1 MSTADTQLR
10 QTEDFLKK
18 AYRAALI
25 PGMLSILSGCVNIL
39 ADGILVSRYVGA
51 DGLAAVNLCTPVY
64 LVLCIVG
71 SFFVSGAAISS
82 AQEMGNNQA
91 KEAQAYYAEG
101 FGACLLFSIVL
112 TVLGCLGVNGVTAVL
127 GGTGSCGPMVRD
139 YAFVTLAGAL
149 PKIMIYL
156 PFWYLRLE
164 GKHKSVT
171 AMMVIMGA
179 GNVAL
184 DVLFLAVFSWGV
196 SGAALA
202 SVIATAAA
210 CVYGFWKL
218 HEKGGSFH
226 MEFALPQKTHLKNIA
241 VTGSPAALNNF
252 FQTIRLMAVNG
263 LLLQAGGSNLV
274 AVFAVIN
281 GISAFTEAV
290 TVGVGQ
296 AGSAMLGV
304 YYGEKDNQSTRI
316 LVKHEVLSGVVSCAA
331 FGICLVAGAEGIRRI
346 YGMEVSMY
354 LPMAA
359 LALSLIPSMLCNVLS
374 GYYNVSGH
382 AVLSNVMVFLKGFGF
397 SVTGLYLLLRVGALP
412 WLFLV
417 LESVL
422 TLGFWVLY
430 TGAAHRKKENIS
442 RFLLMDLTLER
453 EGRVINFSTESDDA
467 AICDASEKITD
478 FCEANGMEAK
488 QVMRVSL
495 ALEELMTLVTKKNAP
510 GQISFDIRVFA
521 VQGVIGIRIRYDGE
535 DFNPLAE
542 GNADDEQYMG
552 IMMIKKLV
560 EETVYQHTFGMNTLL
575 ILI

>member
-1 MSTADTQLR
+1 MSKLDTQLR

-25 PGMLSILSGCVNIL
+25 PGMLSILSGCANIL

-64 LVLCIVG
+64 LILCIVG
-71 SFFVSGAAISS
+71 SFFVSGGAILS
-82 AQEMGNNQA
+82 AQEMGNNQM
-91 KEAQAYYAEG
+91 KEAQAYYGIA
-101 FGACLLFSIVL
+101 FTACLFFSIL
-112 TVLGCLGVNGVTAVL
+112 TTAAGCLSVNGISRVLEVT
-127 GGTGSCGPMVRD
+127 GPCQAMVRQ

-149 PKIMIYL
+149 PKIMIYI

-179 GNVAL
+179 GNIVL
-184 DVLFLAVFSWGV
+184 DVLFLAAFSWGV
-196 SGAALA
+196 FGAALA
-202 SVIATAAA
+202 SVIATGAA
-210 CVYGFWKL
+210 CIYGFWRL
-218 HEKGGSFH
+218 HAKDASFH
-226 MEFALPQKTHLKNIA
+226 MELVLPQKEQIKKMA
-241 VTGSPAALNNF
+241 ATGSPAALNNF

-263 LLLQAGGSNLV
+263 LLLKEGGSALV

-290 TVGVGQ
+290 TIGVGQ

-304 YYGEKDNQSTRI
+304 YYGERDNQSARI
-316 LVKHEVLSGVVSCAA
+316 LLRYEVKSGVISCGV
-331 FGICLVAGAEGIRRI
+331 FGLCLVAGAEGIRRL
-346 YGMEVSMY
+346 YGMEGSMY

-359 LALSLIPSMLCNVLS
+359 LALSLLPGMLCNVLTA
-374 GYYNVSGH
+374 YYNVSGH
-382 AVLSNVMVFLKGFGF
+382 AALANGMVFLKGFGF
-397 SVTGLYLLLRVGALP
+397 SVASLYLLLKAGVLP

-422 TLGFWVLY
+422 TLGFWVLC
-430 TGAAHRKKENIS
+430 TGIVHKKENTS
-442 RFLLMDLTLER
+442 RFLLMDQTLEK

-467 AICDASEKITD
+467 AICSASEKITD
-478 FCEANGMEAK
+478 FCEANGMEAR

-495 ALEELMTLVTKKNAP
+495 ALEELMTLITNKNAP
-510 GQISFDIRVFA
+510 KQVSFDIRVFS

-535 DFNPLAE
+535 DFNPLTAGDE
-542 GNADDEQYMG
+542 EDEQYMG
-552 IMMIKKLV
+552 IRMIKKLV
-560 EETVYQHTFGMNTLL
+560 EETIYQHTFGMNTLL